1 MRRPCPRGWGRAGH
15 PGFFHHRS
23 PAPLG
28 SGLHV
33 RCGRTDTDMFNQKS
47 KGVTTMGR
55 LADKNI
61 LITGGN
67 SGIGLAAAQEFDREG
82 GRAKGAI
89 MSQPISADFPFTLKS
104 VEVHGARM
112 TYVDEGR
119 GDPIVFLHGNPTSSY
134 LWRNIIP
141 YLTGR
146 SEEH

>member
-1 MRRPCPRGWGRAGH
+1 
-15 PGFFHHRS
+15 
-23 PAPLG
+23 
-28 SGLHV
+28 
-33 RCGRTDTDMFNQKS
+33 
-47 KGVTTMGR
+47 MGR

-112 TYVDEGR
+112 TYVDTGE

-141 YLTGR
+141 YLSSHGR
-146 SEEH
+146 CLAPDLAGMGQSGKSPAQAYRFVDHARYLDAWFEALNLTSNVILVVHD